1 MRLALGISPCPNDT
15 FAFHGLLTR
24 AVRVPGLELDFE
36 LLDVQALN
44 EAIAARR
51 FHAAKSSSAAALRQ
65 GADWIA
71 LRAGSALGYGVGPVL
86 LAAPGRA
93 AQLDARGRI
102 PEGARVLCPGDA
114 TTANLLY
121 RLFRAGEG
129 HIEQVVFS
137 DILPALQRGEADF
150 GVCIHEGRFTWPS
163 YGLSFVQDLG
173 ATWERHANAPLPLG
187 VILGRRDLGLPVL
200 RALDA
205 GLRASLDHAR
215 ANPDEAFTT
224 MRLYAQELDDEA
236 LWKHVELYV
245 NAWTRDLGAEGA
257 DALRRLLGCARASGW
272 VAEHAHPLQ
281 VLDTEPR

>member
-15 FAFHGLLTR
+15 FVFHGLLTG
-24 AVRVPGLELDFE
+24 AVHVPGIELDIE

-51 FHAAKSSSAAALRQ
+51 FHAAKASSAAALHEAR
-65 GADWIA
+65 DWIA

-86 LAAPGRA
+86 LAAPGQA
-93 AQLDARGRI
+93 ARLDARGRI
-102 PEGARVLCPGDA
+102 PDGARVFCPGER
-114 TTANLLY
+114 TTAHLLY

-129 HIEQVVFS
+129 RVEQVVFS

-150 GVCIHEGRFTWPS
+150 GVCIHEGRFTWQR

-187 VILGRRDLGLPVL
+187 VILARRDLGVAAL
-200 RALDA
+200 RALDD
-205 GLRASLDHAR
+205 GIRASLDHAR
-215 ANPDEAFTT
+215 AHREAAFQT
-224 MRLYAQELDDEA
+224 MRRHAQELDDDA

-272 VAEHAHPLQ
+272 VDEHAPVLE
-281 VLDTEPR
+281 VLDTPAR